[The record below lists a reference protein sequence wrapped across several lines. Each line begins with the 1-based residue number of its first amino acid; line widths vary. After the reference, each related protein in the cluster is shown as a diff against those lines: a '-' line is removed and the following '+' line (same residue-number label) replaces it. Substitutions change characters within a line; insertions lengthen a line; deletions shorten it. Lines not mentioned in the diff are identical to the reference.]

1 MFLFVLGGQSYIQ
14 EARTM
19 TDWAKCPAVESHPDK
34 LGGAWVF
41 TGTRLSLATL
51 FRNLKA
57 GATVAEFVEWYPGVE
72 LSQVEEVLQHEIDSL
87 SLKVHA

>member
-1 MFLFVLGGQSYIQ
+1 
-14 EARTM
+14 M
-19 TDWAKCPAVESHPDK
+19 TDWAKCSAVESHPDK

-41 TGTRLSLATL
+41 VGTRLSVATL

-57 GATVAEFVEWYPGVE
+57 GATVAEFVEWYPGVK

-87 SLKVHA
+87 SPKVPA

>member
-1 MFLFVLGGQSYIQ
+1 
-14 EARTM
+14 M
-19 TDWAKCPAVESHPDK
+19 TDWTKCPAVESHPDK

-41 TGTRLSLATL
+41 AGTRLSVATL

-72 LSQVEEVLQHEIDSL
+72 LSQVEEVLQYEIDSL
-87 SLKVHA
+87 SSKVYA